1 MYEMLQDVGMN
12 DFTKK
17 ELMHL
22 YDVYER
28 DQGVD
33 PISKK
38 IQSMIDNYS
47 PQDCQ
52 PIVNHPECKHLW
64 VRGKCHDCGIE
75 RECKHE
81 SDDFTYY
88 KSGIKCTD
96 FLTYASSESPC
107 YLKCKKCG
115 EFYR

>member
-1 MYEMLQDVGMN
+1 MN

-17 ELMHL
+17 ELMRL

-75 RECKHE
+75 KECEHE
-81 SDDFTYY
+81 SDGNYHHMQSKSNPDEILFPIY
-88 KSGIKCTD
+88 KCIKCGA
-96 FLTYASSESPC
+96 L
-107 YLKCKKCG
+107 
-115 EFYR
+115 YR